1 MVGWGNNGRDTSL
14 SESPQQSGKTGQTSQ
29 NTEMEHMATWH
40 WKEYTAHCPSTHP
53 IPTAHKN
60 NTMRYIKIRQSWWLI
75 HSELPT
81 SGLPSSIY
89 LVALVWTAW
98 LDCQHDMTN
107 LTDSEAQKT
116 PVLIKLSTWT
126 KQNKTERWTFS
137 NGLVWNWTL
146 GSEKGAKIF
155 AECEAVWYF
164 KWPPLPAMFL
174 PPAREIRCLHRHT
187 GSTIFEHECEDQCLY
202 DNWKWY
208 AGYTLN
214 LKKRWC
220 CKW

>member
-1 MVGWGNNGRDTSL
+1 MAETQVWVSRLNNRAKQGKLHKTLRWSIWQHGNGKNTQHIA
-14 SESPQQSGKTGQTSQ
+14 PAHTQYQQ
-29 NTEMEHMATWH
+29 
-40 WKEYTAHCPSTHP
+40 P
-53 IPTAHKN
+53 IRTTPF
-60 NTMRYIKIRQSWWLI
+60 MLISYIKIRQTPWLI
-75 HSELPT
+75 HSKLPS

-89 LVALVWTAW
+89 LVALVWIAW
-98 LDCQHDMTN
+98 LDCQHDRAN
-107 LTDSEAQKT
+107 LTDSEAQNT
-116 PVLIKLSTWT
+116 PVLIKLITWT

-137 NGLVWNWTL
+137 NGLVWNWTF

-187 GSTIFEHECEDQCLY
+187 GSTIFKHECEDQCLY

-220 CKW
+220 CRW